1 MIKPLEGCLSV
12 TSAADLVVG
21 AAPAVLPGPNLQLRA
36 RPAPFLPAFQP
47 AGLDHRHLL
56 PHLPMAPFCLAGAR
70 LGLRLEGVRREESA
84 DVPGVPGAQP
94 RGYVGLIP
102 QMSLPCLSKLSSST
116 LTLLCF
122 QILLGLAFLPGTRCV
137 PRLPVPAALPP
148 KTHRLCAWLLPLFS
162 FHLPF
167 TI

>member
-1 MIKPLEGCLSV
+1 MEGRP
-12 TSAADLVVG
+12 SATPAASLVVG

-36 RPAPFLPAFQP
+36 RPAPLLPAFQP
-47 AGLDHRHLL
+47 AGLDHGLLL
-56 PHLPMAPFCLAGAR
+56 PHLPMAAFCLAGAR
-70 LGLRLEGVRREESA
+70 LGLRLEGVRREGSA

-94 RGYVGLIP
+94 RGSVGLIP
-102 QMSLPCLSKLSSST
+102 QMSLPSLSKLGSST

-122 QILLGLAFLPGTRCV
+122 QILLGPALLPGTRCV
-137 PRLPVPAALPP
+137 PRLPVPTALPP
-148 KTHRLCAWLLPLFS
+148 KTYRLCAWLLPLFS